1 MSGMRTV
8 RIAASLLAANLGQ
21 LEAEVKRLEA
31 AQVDAF
37 HIDIMDGHFVP
48 QFAFGVDVV
57 EAVRKATRLPIEVHL
72 MIQQPD
78 RYARAFIEAGVDSLI
93 VHLEAYHDPKR
104 TIAMVQDMGCRCG
117 LAINP
122 MTLVENAYTLLKK
135 ADLLLCMSVNPG
147 FMGQPFII
155 EVLEKVRLARAW
167 RDKNHLQFDIALDGG
182 VTDETVGPCVTAGAN
197 QVIVGRPLFTPK
209 DAAEATRLFRSRA
222 NEVGAGG

>member
-8 RIAASLLAANLGQ
+8 RIAAAVLAANLGQ
-21 LEAEVKRLEA
+21 LEAEIKRLEA

-48 QFAFGVDVV
+48 QFAFGVDIV

-78 RYARAFIEAGVDSLI
+78 RYARAFVEAGADTLI

-104 TIAMVQDMGCRCG
+104 TVSIIQEMGCRCS

-122 MTLVENAYTLLKK
+122 MTLVENTHALLKK
-135 ADLLLCMSVNPG
+135 VDQLLCMSVNPG

-155 EVLEKVRLARAW
+155 EVLEKVRLARAY
-167 RDKNHLQFDIALDGG
+167 RDKNHLSFDIALDGG
-182 VTDETVGPCVTAGAN
+182 VTDETIGPCVTAGAN
-197 QVIVGRPLFTPK
+197 QVVVGGPLLSPK
-209 DAAEATRLFRSRA
+209 
-222 NEVGAGG
+222 

>member
-1 MSGMRTV
+1 MRTV

-21 LEAEVKRLEA
+21 LEAELKRMEL
-31 AQVDAF
+31 AQVDAI
-37 HIDIMDGHFVP
+37 HIDVMDGHFVP
-48 QFAFGVDVV
+48 YFALGADVV
-57 EAVRKATRLPIEVHL
+57 QAVRKLTRLPIEVHL

-78 RYARAFIEAGVDSLI
+78 RYARAFVEAGADTLI

-104 TIAMVQDMGCRCG
+104 TIGIVQEMGCRCG

-122 MTLVENAYTLLKK
+122 MTLVENTYALLKK
-135 ADLLLCMSVNPG
+135 ADQLLCMSVNPG

-155 EVLEKVRLARAW
+155 EVLEKVRLAQAY
-167 RDKNHLQFDIALDGG
+167 RDKNHLQFDIAVDGG

-197 QVIVGRPLFTPK
+197 QVVVGYPLFTPK
-209 DAAEATRLFRSRA
+209 DASEATRLLRSRA